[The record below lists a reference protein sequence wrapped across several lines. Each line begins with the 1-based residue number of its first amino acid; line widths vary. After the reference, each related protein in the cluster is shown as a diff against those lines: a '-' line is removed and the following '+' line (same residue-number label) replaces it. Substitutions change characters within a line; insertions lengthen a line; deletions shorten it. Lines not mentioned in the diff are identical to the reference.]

1 MRNNSPLGMS
11 AGVAAIMFAATSP
24 VACGARTAE
33 TRPQVPASSSVD
45 ATASPQPGARVAGGL
60 PSTPAPSS
68 PCDYPESEDA
78 LLSCRQR
85 EQERVEAEMTKLSQA
100 LQQLYGKEPELSL
113 AFANAQAKWL
123 EFRDAECQLRT
134 YDSGDGTAF
143 QSYWLECITELDQAR
158 VEVLQDMK
166 DNP

>member
-1 MRNNSPLGMS
+1 MRNRSPLGMT

-33 TRPQVPASSSVD
+33 TRPQTPASSSVD
-45 ATASPQPGARVAGGL
+45 ATDSPQPGARVAGGL

-68 PCDYPESEDA
+68 PCEHPESEDA

-85 EQERVEAEMTKLSQA
+85 EQERVEAEIAELSQA
-100 LQQLYGKEPELSL
+100 LTQLYGREPELSL
-113 AFANAQAKWL
+113 AFTNAQAKWL
-123 EFRDAECQLRT
+123 EFRDAECRLRT
-134 YDSGDGTAF
+134 YDSRDGTAF
-143 QSYWLECITELDQAR
+143 QSYWLECITELDQTR

>member
-1 MRNNSPLGMS
+1 MRNRGSLGVR
-11 AGVAAIMFAATSP
+11 AYAAATLLAASS
-24 VACGARTAE
+24 VACGATSTEA
-33 TRPQVPASSSVD
+33 RPQTPASSRAD
-45 ATASPQPGARVAGGL
+45 AIASPRTGVPAAGGL
-60 PSTPAPSS
+60 PSAPAPSS

-78 LLSCRQR
+78 LVACRER
-85 EQERVEAEMTKLSQA
+85 EHERVEAEMTQLSQA
-100 LQQLYGKEPELSL
+100 LKQLYGKEPELLL

-134 YDSGDGTAF
+134 YDSRDGTAF
-143 QSYWLECITELDQAR
+143 QSYWLECLTELDQAR